1 MNLKELNTKLDKQ
14 LEKVLN
20 IDLTSMNNLERVKI
34 QTDMVVNISKQK
46 IKIADIALQE
56 AKARK
61 DKADTTKVVE
71 YLG

>member
-1 MNLKELNTKLDKQ
+1 MNLKELNTKLDQQ

-20 IDLTSMNNLERVKI
+20 ADLTNVNYLTRVKI

-46 IKIADIALQE
+46 IKIVDLSLQE
-56 AKARK
+56 AKAK
-61 DKADTTKVVE
+61 QNKADTTKVVE

>member
-1 MNLKELNTKLDKQ
+1 MNLKELNNKLDQQ

-20 IDLTSMNNLERVKI
+20 TDLANINHLERVKI
-34 QTDMVVNISKQK
+34 QTDMVVNIAKQK

-56 AKARK
+56 AKTRK
-61 DKADTTKVVE
+61 EKADTSRVVE

>member
-14 LEKVLN
+14 LEKVLDT
-20 IDLTSMNNLERVKI
+20 DLTSMNNLERVKI